1 MANKI
6 SVLVDVT
13 VDKGL
18 SALKKLRTSVQEADG
33 VSGKLKAGFGSMAES
48 VKANALA
55 MAATAGAALIAFG
68 IKAVGAFTDTA
79 TAAQDAG
86 KSIGVSTEDASRWI
100 AVGDDFGLTAEQ
112 VAQGLGKVATTIDAA
127 KWDKYGIATRD
138 ASGEARDANEILL
151 DTFDT
156 LAKETNL
163 TERSRLAKELLGK
176 GYATL
181 SPLIGKT
188 RAELEKYLGSVED
201 GQVIT
206 AEEAAKARDMALA
219 QDALRD
225 AFGEITLAV
234 GGLVSKFSPLIENF
248 ASAITKAEELTGKL
262 GVVGEVLDAEA
273 SFLMGDFS
281 GAVDGATGKHVN
293 FKLSADELEKSLRK
307 QGFSQEEIVNLL
319 KRQKEATE
327 AAKGKTDDL
336 TGSTDDLTD
345 EQKGANRA
353 VDIGIGH
360 LRDLERAAD
369 RSGSQ
374 VEELA
379 DSVARLRGELDQEQ
393 AALDFANAIDEFG
406 QAMDNAEGDTSAQAQ
421 ALIDVKGK
429 MLDYLAAL
437 QGVPVSKQ
445 TEIVA
450 LIDQGEL
457 QAAEKA
463 LNDLARTRTATVL
476 AGVGQFSGSSGST
489 PKKSPGG
496 GKTPD
501 GESSF
506 VGGNTIT
513 LNAYGVNDP
522 VALRD
527 MLNKEIRRSGG
538 TPI

>member
-1 MANKI
+1 MANKV
-6 SVLVDVT
+6 SVLIDVT

-18 SALKKLRTSVQEADG
+18 SALKKFRTSVQEADG
-33 VSGKLKAGFGSMAES
+33 VSGKLRAGFGSMAES

-55 MAATAGAALIAFG
+55 MAATAGAALVAFG
-68 IKAVGAFTDTA
+68 VKAVGAFTDTA
-79 TAAQDAG
+79 LAAQDAG
-86 KSIGVSTEDASRWI
+86 KAIGVSTEDASRWI

-201 GQVIT
+201 GQVVT

-234 GGLVSKFSPLIENF
+234 GSLVAELAPVIEF
-248 ASAITKAEELTGKL
+248 LADGVGKVAEFTGMVTD
-262 GVVGEVLDAEA
+262 GVGEMKDAIDA
-273 SFLMGDFS
+273 AFS
-281 GAVDGATGKHVN
+281 GAVLSMPADRLAELSKAMQTTAKRTG
-293 FKLSADELEKSLRK
+293 EMR
-307 QGFSQEEIVNLL
+307 
-319 KRQKEATE
+319 
-327 AAKGKTDDL
+327 AAL
-336 TGSTDDLTD
+336 
-345 EQKGANRA
+345 AP
-353 VDIGIGH
+353 GISH

-369 RSGSQ
+369 HSGSQ
-374 VEELA
+374 VDELA

-406 QAMDNAEGDTSAQAQ
+406 QAMVDAKGDTGAQAQ

-476 AGVGQFSGSSGST
+476 AGVGQFSGSSGTSG
-489 PKKSPGG
+489 SSGSAGG
-496 GKTPD
+496 GRRNEVAGVPD
-501 GESSF
+501 GQR
-506 VGGNTIT
+506 GNMIT
-513 LNAYGVNDP
+513 LNAYGVSDP
-522 VALRD
+522 VALID
-527 MLNKEIRRSGG
+527 LINKEIRRNGG
-538 TPI
+538 TTI